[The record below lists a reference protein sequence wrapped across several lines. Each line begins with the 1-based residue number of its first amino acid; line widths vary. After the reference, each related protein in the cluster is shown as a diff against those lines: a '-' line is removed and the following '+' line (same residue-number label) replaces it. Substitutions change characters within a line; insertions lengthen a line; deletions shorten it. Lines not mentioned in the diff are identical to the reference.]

1 MVKAYPAIIHCDL
14 KIKTPVRTNV
24 SAGCGG
30 HVRRASKNK
39 KGKARL
45 RLNRR
50 TLHTA
55 ASRMSTQWFFIYWLS
70 RQRRSCQEVE
80 KKYILL

>member
-45 RLNRR
+45 RLK
-50 TLHTA
+50 
-55 ASRMSTQWFFIYWLS
+55 YWLS